1 MRRKKMKNKYN
12 IPEKVQDMFKSGDIE
27 MVQLAAR
34 ILQENVDKL
43 EWKDAMDEYSKN
55 QWRWDYKI
63 KENDINV
70 AEKESDISTFWPKST
85 GNISVY
91 NNSVL
96 SIIGATS
103 AYPTGKISVYPNNTV
118 SSLSSGLA
126 HISAFATSAGVGY
139 LSYRISAFPI
149 KKLSAATTGLSAYT
163 SHISIT
169 PQMHSAQMTSVISIH
184 RTTPYLSGTSGSSLV
199 LKKHDGSK

>member
-43 EWKDAMDEYSKN
+43 EWRDAMDQYSKD

-63 KENDINV
+63 KEDSIDIH
-70 AEKESDISTFWPKST
+70 
-85 GNISVY
+85 
-91 NNSVL
+91 NNEMSVL
-96 SIIGATS
+96 STGIISIYSNST
-103 AYPTGKISVYPNNTV
+103 ISM
-118 SSLSSGLA
+118 LSSGLA
-126 HISAFATSAGVGY
+126 HISAFATTAGVGNI
-139 LSYRISAFPI
+139 SYRISAFPI

-169 PQMHSAQMTSVISIH
+169 PQMHSAQMHSAQMTSVISIH